1 MFQTQQ
7 GAGGSSVV
15 AVQTPTSFSSTSLV
29 NSPHHPA
36 GSWSLQR
43 KQSPD
48 GRPSNNRAL
57 DGGHNKNTLSRPT
70 ISGGLSTAC
79 PSWAA
84 DAFSATHKFQHR
96 APSPAHTTCQPFF
109 FLPRLYIYTDKL
121 GDWFC
126 HGKQMDKP
134 QRKHVLRQSNQI
146 YSDIRIKQATRISE
160 GRDMGI
166 TDNMHG
172 SSYTWIAVYK
182 QQVGTRRHIQFLFSH
197 TRAIPHSQ
205 IKHAWN
211 QFA

>member
-1 MFQTQQ
+1 VKLNQIVIRKEQIKGATISIPMFQTQQ

-79 PSWAA
+79 PS
-84 DAFSATHKFQHR
+84 
-96 APSPAHTTCQPFF
+96 
-109 FLPRLYIYTDKL
+109 
-121 GDWFC
+121 
-126 HGKQMDKP
+126 
-134 QRKHVLRQSNQI
+134 
-146 YSDIRIKQATRISE
+146 
-160 GRDMGI
+160 
-166 TDNMHG
+166 
-172 SSYTWIAVYK
+172 
-182 QQVGTRRHIQFLFSH
+182 
-197 TRAIPHSQ
+197 
-205 IKHAWN
+205 
-211 QFA
+211 